1 MQHSIPMADDGVSY
15 LILECCSIYQ
25 KQNIQGCSPAQAGHS
40 YQLSIYD
47 TLHLSILIGIYVY
60 NGDFRP
66 APGQKRLVMVLIP
79 MVKTHFH
86 SQLFCF
92 DNDRHTSND

>member
-1 MQHSIPMADDGVSY
+1 MF
-15 LILECCSIYQ
+15 YQ

-47 TLHLSILIGIYVY
+47 TLHLSILIDIYVY
-60 NGDFRP
+60 NGELRP
-66 APGQKRLVMVLIP
+66 APGQWPKEVGDGNDSYGE
-79 MVKTHFH
+79 KHHFL

-92 DNDRHTSND
+92 DNDRYTSND